1 MYICLHGGAGV
12 HQEPSEKNLAKMLK
26 HNSGSLVDAVMTIEN
41 DPLFNCGLGSN
52 LNIAGKVECEAAYM
66 NSKHMAFGG
75 VACVSNCQN
84 PVFVAKRLAEG
95 YMSDPREWRL
105 VPPMNRH
112 NEILQRL
119 KICWNNARAHPWI
132 PQEAF
137 RYRGTAA
144 VRCSI
149 YSLEQVLMVIRDPSF
164 KACSTSGGLILK
176 AEGRVGHSVQFGSAI
191 WAEQRGNKAISVS
204 LSGCGEALTRTSL
217 AENLANIFFTH
228 DEQDETLLLQTINE
242 YFHTNFLNSSRLQSF
257 PAARKLF
264 GGIIMVKSDSFY
276 QLIIAHNT
284 PDFVFA
290 FSDGNKTMLKFVI
303 PQRDEDLFQQVDD
316 AYYVSSNIEDNEY
329 IEEALQLF
337 QSHVNNRG
345 FEKLPEYFDEFFAV
359 ARHNDRIGMDC
370 KLRTFEALITGL
382 RNLTA
387 DLRGHV
393 SYVMNTPVLT
403 EELTQLN
410 FKYANCL
417 LMYVYLLSRIS
428 YHVEA
433 YVSKKT
439 RLLTHDQKGRKAAS
453 ESNDDYTVT
462 FWKSQDGRLRLLRT
476 FYELITLVAVSD
488 GEYTVHAGIKFL
500 WTPNFV
506 DPQLITCILNTLMKI
521 LENPE
526 TSKASGKNILV
537 GAFMVI
543 RVMCIGWEQNK
554 AVAKHLM
561 DLSLKLEALQKP
573 GATSFHFIDAILLV
587 QRNDDLAPLLAAMI
601 SYLGGIDAQSF
612 GTSETSSRP
621 ISLFITNLSEKKP
634 HVLFKHIAHVVSFLS
649 FDVPTLRNAILTAF
663 ADIASNCFDGS
674 VEITDILEKQR
685 RTMLLRLQDHITD
698 SSALVRTKVLHVWA
712 KLAFNRSIPVEQ
724 FRLQLLFDVRS
735 RLKDHSV
742 MVRKAAVGLLTMILM
757 HNCFD
762 SNLSYS
768 RAYKRLN
775 KKKEELMELRNK
787 NPEYDMIRSAGQ
799 DFDENVVGDIR
810 SVLEAAL
817 ESYVLSDTLPTLESL
832 SRNLRISLRR
842 LSIVDRHDEV
852 VDDSL
857 ENLSNEATNEN
868 NHDGIPQTYKIA
880 SRIMDKSTRLEG
892 CVEYLRMYME
902 GNPFHFARDMDV
914 TDMVSRLC
922 KMIRDLVLLQTI
934 ASEDRNDQQLVIEE
948 DRIEEYQN
956 RLAELEKSME
966 TELDKLL
973 FIKEYEQSLLDAVC
987 CVKRYQGVPEL
998 TDMVTY
1004 ICECCKFKI
1013 RGSQEALKKAKVIS
1027 RHGISNKTLDVFWE
1041 HSAEGDIETRL
1052 VAIRLIGVVAKAH
1065 KKLVQEHMGRLINLY
1080 RTKSESIRLEVL
1092 KIIANLS
1099 SGSQFDVKKMRP
1111 SEITFRIPSSDKL
1124 IKSMLAFLVTE
1135 LISDQSEL
1143 WIPHCRQAVNVI
1155 YGISARPCKVISLV
1169 FNRLALTVKRN
1180 LLQHNALL
1188 KKLTE
1193 SLSKRDDLRN
1203 RLTIEGENESV
1214 LQDNIRLHKVKIKGT
1229 QRLIATVKARLEVG
1243 ITRLLYFVGEV
1254 ALKFLTYLEISFTK
1268 EIKTALQTIHDIRQI
1283 SSESGQLQGFT
1294 RFAEGKDTPLV
1305 QFEKD
1310 CIRQKG
1316 FFEKADRE
1324 DERIGLTAISEE
1336 EKLQIKLQQI
1346 LDRDTFNN
1354 TTLNGR
1360 ILPFVITIL
1369 KSHVYFGENV
1379 KESAVECLAKLM
1391 LVNRKCC
1398 KTFLPLFFAF
1408 YESNASV
1415 RARNNMIILMTDL
1428 CFRFPN
1434 VFNSFNDE
1442 FIKKIRDENS
1452 GIRYTCLLVMSHM
1465 LLNDLIKVSGRIADL
1480 APCLCDADHQIIL
1493 LARGFFTE
1501 MSKKHNVLYNLMPD
1515 IISKLTTNKDLT
1527 DEQFQNVMK
1536 FLLLFIEKEHH
1547 RESLIDKLCQ
1557 RFQLI
1562 KNHRV
1567 EGIVLPDSSK
1577 YLVTKLSFCI
1587 ANISMNERCFRRLV
1601 ENMRCYEE
1609 FLRIPQVFKHLTSA
1623 LSKFKKE
1630 SSKSPEI
1637 KAQIE
1642 EFEDQMQAAHKKGL
1656 DEDSIA
1662 GRAEAVNSDD

>member
-12 HQEPSEKNLAKMLK
+12 HLEPSEKNLAKTLK

-84 PVFVAKRLAEG
+84 PVFAAKRIAEG
-95 YMSDPREWRL
+95 YMADPREWRL
-105 VPPMNRH
+105 VPPMVLAGVGADKYCASLGVGVLTANSSLIT
-112 NEILQRL
+112 EQAQRDFTKAKNL
-119 KICWNNARAHPWI
+119 
-132 PQEAF
+132 
-137 RYRGTAA
+137 
-144 VRCSI
+144 
-149 YSLEQVLMVIRDPSF
+149 LEQCQSTSLDTAGGVSIQSDGSCE
-164 KACSTSGGLILK
+164 ACSTSGGLILK
-176 AEGRVGHSVQFGSAI
+176 AEGRVGHSVQFGSAV
-191 WAEQRGNKAISVS
+191 WAEQRSNKTVSIS

-217 AENLANIFFTH
+217 AENLANLCFTH
-228 DEQDETLLLQTINE
+228 DEQDETLLLQAINE
-242 YFHTNFLNSSRLQSF
+242 YFHTNFINSSRLQSF
-257 PAARKLF
+257 PTARKLF
-264 GGIIMVKSDSFY
+264 GGIVMVKSDSFY

-316 AYYVSSNIEDNEY
+316 AYFVSSNIEDNEY
-329 IEEALQLF
+329 IEDALQRF
-337 QSHVNNRG
+337 QSHVNNSG

-370 KLRTFEALITGL
+370 KIRTYEALVAGL
-382 RNLTA
+382 SNLTA

-393 SYVMNTPVLT
+393 SDVMNTPVLT
-403 EELTQLN
+403 EDLTQLN

-433 YVSKKT
+433 YVSKKS
-439 RLLTHDQKGRKAAS
+439 RMLTHDQKGRKAAT
-453 ESNDDYTVT
+453 ESNDDFTVT
-462 FWKSQDGRLRLLRT
+462 FWKSRDGRLQLLRT
-476 FYELITLVAVSD
+476 FFNLITLVAVSD
-488 GEYTVHAGIKFL
+488 GEYAVHAGIKFL

-506 DPQLITCILNTLMKI
+506 DPQLITIFFN
-521 LENPE
+521 
-526 TSKASGKNILV
+526 NIHS
-537 GAFMVI
+537 
-543 RVMCIGWEQNK
+543 

-561 DLSLKLEALQKP
+561 DLSFKLEAFQKS
-573 GATSFHFIDAILLV
+573 GVTSFHFIDAIIFVQKNDELV
-587 QRNDDLAPLLAAMI
+587 PLLAAMI
-601 SYLGGIDAQSF
+601 SYLGSFDAQSF

-634 HVLFKHIAHVVSFLS
+634 DVLFKHIAHVVSFLS
-649 FDVPTLRNAILTAF
+649 LDVPTLRNAILTAF

-698 SSALVRTKVLHVWA
+698 SAALVRTKVLHVWA
-712 KLAFNRSIPVEQ
+712 KLAVNRKIPVEQ

-742 MVRKAAVGLLTMILM
+742 MVRK
-757 HNCFD
+757 
-762 SNLSYS
+762 
-768 RAYKRLN
+768 
-775 KKKEELMELRNK
+775 
-787 NPEYDMIRSAGQ
+787 EYDLIRSSGQ

-842 LSIVDRHDEV
+842 LSIADRHEEV
-852 VDDSL
+852 VDDSM
-857 ENLSNEATNEN
+857 ENLSNDATNEN

-892 CVEYLRMYME
+892 CLEYLRMYME

-914 TDMVSRLC
+914 TDMVTRLC

-934 ASEDRNDQQLVIEE
+934 AREDRNDQQLVIEE
-948 DRIEEYQN
+948 DRIEEYQK
-956 RLAELEKSME
+956 RLAELEKSVE

-973 FIKEYEQSLLDAVC
+973 FIKEYEQSLLDALS

-998 TDMVTY
+998 KDMVTY

-1013 RGSQEALKKAKVIS
+1013 RGSQEALKKVFHLIWRKDSAVTELVTDIGHKAIFSQNKDLDTNSKKTAKNLMEIMHDANEEEMVSLEETLAKVILN
-1027 RHGISNKTLDVFWE
+1027 HGISDKALDVFWE
-1041 HSAEGDIETRL
+1041 HSAEGDTETRL

-1065 KKLVQEHMGRLINLY
+1065 RKLVQQHMGRLINLY

-1099 SGSQFDVKKMRP
+1099 SGSQFDVKKMCP

-1203 RLTIEGENESV
+1203 ILAIEGENESV
-1214 LQDNIRLHKVKIKGT
+1214 LQDARDNIRLHKVKIKGT

-1283 SSESGQLQGFT
+1283 SSES
-1294 RFAEGKDTPLV
+1294 
-1305 QFEKD
+1305 D

-1324 DERIGLTAISEE
+1324 DERVGLTAISEE

-1354 TTLNGR
+1354 ITLNGR

-1369 KSHVYFGENV
+1369 KSHANFGENV

-1434 VFNSFNDE
+1434 VFNAFNDE

-1480 APCLCDADHQIIL
+1480 APCLCDADHQIVL

-1527 DEQFQNVMK
+1527 DEQFQDVMK
-1536 FLLLFIEKEHH
+1536 FLLSFIEKEHH

-1567 EGIVLPDSSK
+1567 EGIVLPDSSN

-1609 FLRIPQVFKHLTSA
+1609 FLRIPQVYKHFTSA
-1623 LSKFKKE
+1623 LAQFKKA
-1630 SSKSPEI
+1630 SSKSSPEI

-1642 EFEDQMQAAHKKGL
+1642 EFEEQMQTANKKGL
-1656 DEDSIA
+1656 DEDDTA
-1662 GRAEAVNSDD
+1662 GRVEAANSDD